1 MKRLSLLLLTSWGSR
16 GSIKVVA
23 IRSRVKASSRLT
35 IIPDIVLALS
45 LGSISGD
52 FLIYILEVK
61 FSTEPSAALKQSFHI
76 LNISFR
82 LLSHGWRAL
91 IVLAGRLESIQEPL
105 FGNDASWALQNI
117 NERIL
122 LLRVSLIRDE

>member
-1 MKRLSLLLLTSWGSR
+1 M
-16 GSIKVVA
+16 VA

-61 FSTEPSAALKQSFHI
+61 FSTEPSAPLKQSFHI